1 MSPGRRAIAPAA
13 CLCACVAWAVLSTS
27 ARGAAPLPPDVAA
40 RVGAIDIPVDAVARI
55 AAAQQIPPARA
66 RDAAIRDALFAAE
79 ARARG
84 LDQHPDVQR
93 EISAALARRLLHRL
107 KEEAESAGP
116 VTDEELRAAT
126 ERHWLDLDRPEGYR
140 TVHAVVRLSADADEA
155 TRERARALAEA
166 IRKAVLSARDEA
178 LRSEPP
184 RPAEG
189 RQPPSDPAADA
200 FVSAAKAV
208 PADGLEVVAQ
218 PLPPVTAAGRALT
231 PEPQQFDVDFARAA
245 ASLAARGDLSAPVA
259 SSFGLHVIMLLERI
273 PAQVVPAEERRRLV
287 RDEVVADRARAAQ
300 LKLLEAL
307 RREPRVVG
315 GIDALLELVRI
326 EP

>member
-1 MSPGRRAIAPAA
+1 MSPGRRGIAAAA
-13 CLCACVAWAVLSTS
+13 CVCACVAWAALSTS

-40 RVGAIDIPVDAVARI
+40 RVGAIDIPVDSVARI
-55 AAAQQIPPARA
+55 AAAQQTPPARA

-84 LDQHPDVQR
+84 LDQHPEVQR

-107 KEEAESAGP
+107 REEAAGAGP
-116 VTDEELRAAT
+116 VTDEELRTAT
-126 ERHWLDLDRPEGYR
+126 ERHWLELDRPEGYR

-166 IRKAVLSARDEA
+166 IRKAVLSARDVA

-184 RPAEG
+184 RAAEG
-189 RQPPSDPAADA
+189 RPPSDPAADA

-245 ASLAARGDLSAPVA
+245 ASLAARGDLSAPIA
-259 SSFGLHVIMLLERI
+259 SSFGVHVIMLLERI

-300 LKLLEAL
+300 SKLLEAL

>member
-84 LDQHPDVQR
+84 LDQHPEVQR
-93 EISAALARRLLHRL
+93 EISAALARHLLHRL
-107 KEEAESAGP
+107 KEEAANAGP
-116 VTDEELRAAT
+116 VTDEELRTAT
-126 ERHWLDLDRPEGYR
+126 ERHWLELDRPEGYR

-155 TRERARALAEA
+155 TRARARALAEA
-166 IRKAVLSARDEA
+166 IRKAVLSSRDVA

-184 RPAEG
+184 RAVEG
-189 RQPPSDPAADA
+189 RPPSDPAADA
-200 FVSAAKAV
+200 FVGAAKAV

-218 PLPPVTAAGRALT
+218 PLPPVSAVGRALI

-245 ASLAARGDLSAPVA
+245 ASLAARGDVSAPVA
-259 SSFGLHVIMLLERI
+259 SSFGVHVIMLLERI

-300 LKLLEAL
+300 SKLLEAL